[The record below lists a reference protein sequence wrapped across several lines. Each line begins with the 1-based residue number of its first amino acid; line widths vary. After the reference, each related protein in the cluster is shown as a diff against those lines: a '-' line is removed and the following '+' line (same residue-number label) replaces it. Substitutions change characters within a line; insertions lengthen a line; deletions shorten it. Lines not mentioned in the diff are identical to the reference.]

1 MIQFGFVWGSVTKQE
16 LRDSAPVTYQDITPK
31 KVEKALVQIDDTL
44 NGGCWQENESKGKT
58 SKEVMA
64 WTTQKIWIIGKKND

>member
-1 MIQFGFVWGSVTKQE
+1 MFKSYTSNDNLLLPPYLGDFIPQMIQFGFVWGSVTKQE

-44 NGGCWQENESKGKT
+44 NGGC
-58 SKEVMA
+58 
-64 WTTQKIWIIGKKND
+64 